1 MLPSLNQGMSSMR
14 NQSTADGRFDPSYC
28 YTKQGDEG
36 NEEGEVK
43 RTPRPYRICS
53 LRTPAK
59 TASAKGHLAAMFENG
74 HIVALLRRLRELKK
88 GKVQK
93 ET

>member
-1 MLPSLNQGMSSMR
+1 
-14 NQSTADGRFDPSYC
+14 
-28 YTKQGDEG
+28 
-36 NEEGEVK
+36 
-43 RTPRPYRICS
+43 
-53 LRTPAK
+53 
-59 TASAKGHLAAMFENG
+59 LAAMFENG